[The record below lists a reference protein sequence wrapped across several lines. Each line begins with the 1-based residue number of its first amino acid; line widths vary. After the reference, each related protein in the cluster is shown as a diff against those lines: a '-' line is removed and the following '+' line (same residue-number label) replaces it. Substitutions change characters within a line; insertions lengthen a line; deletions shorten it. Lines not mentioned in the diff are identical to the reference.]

1 MPVNETERGVG
12 GQGGEFGT
20 YGGLR
25 KEDDIQKLKTMQL
38 PCITNAQAY
47 LSAICSAL
55 KTKRSSVE
63 TVRLQQTVP
72 SELEP
77 HRMTISSPFPY
88 KQSPYSGWFL
98 PPTQLLLETRTVTF
112 CAFSSNNVKHPE
124 CITCV
129 TGPRFP
135 GSVQKI
141 LPLGGYGSLVSGLI
155 HSVDL
160 EKLQPFQAG
169 HKSLFLE
176 LKSASM

>member
-1 MPVNETERGVG
+1 M
-12 GQGGEFGT
+12 
-20 YGGLR
+20 
-25 KEDDIQKLKTMQL
+25 
-38 PCITNAQAY
+38 
-47 LSAICSAL
+47 
-55 KTKRSSVE
+55 E

-72 SELEP
+72 SELKP

-112 CAFSSNNVKHPE
+112 CAFSSNYVKHPE

-129 TGPRFP
+129 TGCWFP

-160 EKLQPFQAG
+160 EKLQLLGWSQKFISGIEVCKYVRTGVNFPQF
-169 HKSLFLE
+169 
-176 LKSASM
+176 